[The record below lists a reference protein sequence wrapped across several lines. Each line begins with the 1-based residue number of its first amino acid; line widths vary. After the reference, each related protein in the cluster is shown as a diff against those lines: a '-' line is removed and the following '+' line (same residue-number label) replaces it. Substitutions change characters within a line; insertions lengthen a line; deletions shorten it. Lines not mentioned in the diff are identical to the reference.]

1 MKYFYKSIFL
11 LSFLLVNTNCNSS
24 RDVLNTCGNI
34 GYNQPQS
41 SDECKEDG
49 QMCCYV
55 HITHDDGT
63 DISFCVNSPSEIE
76 KEDVK
81 NEIKEYTKFTLED
94 IKCNKSN
101 YLYNNMIASLL
112 IIFILF

>member
-11 LSFLLVNTNCNSS
+11 FSFLLVNIICGN
-24 RDVLNTCGNI
+24 VLNTCGNI